1 MYVIFVFMI
10 IDSTVSIYNIII
22 LPDKNNRGGIA
33 PAVHVRLISNRN
45 YLQSYFCSKAWLAST
60 SL

>member
-1 MYVIFVFMI
+1 MI
-10 IDSTVSIYNIII
+10 IDSAVNIYSIII

-45 YLQSYFCSKAWLAST
+45 YLQSSFCSKAWLAST